1 MSLLPR
7 WPLAPVIKS
16 FSPSGCAAVAVGIW
30 FAGAVAGLSV
40 KVHSAIQVAL
50 ASRAALVEVY
60 PLWRAPADVKAGIGL
75 ANKLTAL
82 RLFLIAPLVW
92 ALYRSDFLLAA
103 TVFTLAVITDLADGP
118 IARARN
124 EASVLGGFFDH
135 SVDALFVAAG
145 LLALALSGA
154 ELSGTELT
162 VPWGLP
168 VLVLLSF
175 TQYALDSKVL
185 AGRALRASALGR
197 YNGIGYF
204 VVLGIAVIGALVF
217 PMLGLSHALLAQL
230 VTLCGWALVI
240 TTLLS
245 MLDRLLAYRTAR
257 GSP

>member
-1 MSLLPR
+1 M
-7 WPLAPVIKS
+7 A
-16 FSPSGCAAVAVGIW
+16 GEDG
-30 FAGAVAGLSV
+30 AGAVAGMSV
-40 KVHSAIQVAL
+40 KVHSEVQEAVGSRFAPIQ
-50 ASRAALVEVY
+50 VY
-60 PLWRAPADVKAGIGL
+60 PLWRTPADVKAGIGL
-75 ANKLTAL
+75 ANTLTAL
-82 RLFLIAPLVW
+82 RGLLIAPLVW
-92 ALYRSDFLLAA
+92 AIYQSDFLLAA
-103 TVFTLAVITDLADGP
+103 VVFTLAVITDLVDGP

-124 EASVLGGFFDH
+124 EVSVLGGIFDH

-145 LLALALSGA
+145 LLALVLFGA
-154 ELSGTELT
+154 QLV

-168 VLVLLSF
+168 VLVVLSF

-204 VVLGIAVIGALVF
+204 VVLGIALIGAVVF
-217 PMLGLSHALLAQL
+217 EALGLSRALLAQL
-230 VTLCGWALVI
+230 VNLCGWLLVV